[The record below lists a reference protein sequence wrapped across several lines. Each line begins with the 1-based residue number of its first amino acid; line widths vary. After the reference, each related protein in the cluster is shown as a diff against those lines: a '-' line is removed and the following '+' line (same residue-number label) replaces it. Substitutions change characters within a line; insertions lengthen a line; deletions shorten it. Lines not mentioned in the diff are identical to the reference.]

1 MNKTPRIS
9 EAEWQIMKI
18 IWSQSPITAAQI
30 IDALDGQY
38 DWKPKTVRALL
49 SRLLNKEAIGFDK
62 QGRTYAYYP
71 LVSEEDCVKSES
83 QSFLKRV
90 YGGAINVMFAS
101 FLQEQDLTKDD
112 IEELKRI
119 LEKKRGN

>member
-1 MNKTPRIS
+1 MSKIPRIS

-18 IWSQSPITAAQI
+18 IWARSPITAAEVI
-30 IDALDGQY
+30 AALDDQVY
-38 DWKPKTVRALL
+38 WKPKTIKTLL

-62 QGRTYAYYP
+62 QGRTYVYYP
-71 LVSEEDCVKSES
+71 LVSEEECVKSES

-90 YGGAINVMFAS
+90 YGGAVNVMFAS
-101 FLQEQDLTKDD
+101 FLEEQDLSRED

-119 LEKKRGN
+119 LDKKRED